1 MTYQEELIFGLV
13 RWLIKGT
20 KYVEKYDDC
29 NQLISDE
36 LRFDALS
43 YVILMVSEIAG
54 RIANEETTV
63 NKYNMVDFDELKDLK
78 DDIFVGDKIDFSLM
92 VDEVKDN
99 FPMVISSL
107 ISNK

>member
-20 KYVEKYDDC
+20 KYLEKYDDC
-29 NQLISDE
+29 NNLVSDE

-43 YVILMVSEIAG
+43 YVILMVSDISS
-54 RIANEETTV
+54 RIVEEEDLV
-63 NKYNMVDFDELKDLK
+63 KKYNMVDFEELRDLK
-78 DDIFVGDKIDFSLM
+78 NDIFVQDKIDFELM
-92 VDEVKDN
+92 FDTVKDN
-99 FPMVISSL
+99 FPMLISQL

>member
-20 KYVEKYDDC
+20 KYLEKYDDC

-43 YVILMVSEIAG
+43 YVILMVSEI
-54 RIANEETTV
+54 
-63 NKYNMVDFDELKDLK
+63 
-78 DDIFVGDKIDFSLM
+78 
-92 VDEVKDN
+92 
-99 FPMVISSL
+99 
-107 ISNK
+107 